1 MFDANRHSLELRL
14 PEWMRLQPPAIRLI
28 LQGRAEAIEA
38 ASRYWGAEL
47 SRTAC
52 RATAHGSRAAL
63 WLGPEEYL
71 LIDTASDAA
80 DASSASPAAEF
91 ARAMG
96 DIPHALVD
104 VSHRQVAFEI
114 TGPDA
119 ARLLNGACPLDLD
132 IEAFPIDMCTRTVF
146 AKAEIVLWR
155 RRADAF
161 HLEVWRSFGEYVAG
175 TLVEI
180 ARDVI

>member
-1 MFDANRHSLELRL
+1 MFDSNRHSLELRQL
-14 PEWMRLQPPAIRLI
+14 QWMRLLPPALRLN
-28 LQGRAEAIEA
+28 LQGRADAIEA

-52 RATAHGSRAAL
+52 RATARGSRAAL

-71 LIDTASDAA
+71 LIDTALAGDT
-80 DASSASPAAEF
+80 SSVSFTNELG
-91 ARAMG
+91 RAMG
-96 DIPHALVD
+96 TIPHALVD
-104 VSHRQVAFEI
+104 VSHRQVALEI
-114 TGPDA
+114 TGPHA

-155 RRADAF
+155 RRVDAF
-161 HLEVWRSFGEYVAG
+161 HVEVWRSFADYVAG
-175 TLVEI
+175 TLIEI
-180 ARDVI
+180 ARDVL